1 MRLTLHIIVGA
12 LCVAFCSLLS
22 AADTLT
28 VSGVVT
34 REGSSVV
41 IRNALV
47 VVTLGGAAG
56 IDRIDST
63 RTDALGGYG
72 IVTTSL
78 SLKIIIYVTA
88 SGFQPEENIIDV
100 AEPENGVP
108 DRIIANFPLRPAY
121 PGDTARINGVVAD
134 SSTRIPLADA
144 SIIARGYAGVGGIAV
159 NDTVTSDA
167 AGIFF
172 MLLPDKNR
180 YYPSLLVEKNGY
192 RSLVRQL
199 PTGNSNIQ
207 LDTLFLIKLSAS
219 DSINYSVSGSVWD
232 TLESG
237 IRGAVVTVRI
247 SNGPTLLFTAKD
259 TTSQWGGYYNVRSKQ
274 RYAPGAI
281 TVEVLVEKPGY
292 FAKDTTQ
299 TLPSSTQDAVI
310 NVTLWPT
317 GSSALPRASVT
328 QKEIALPAAF
338 YTVDGRYMGHNL
350 RNVRQDFVNKVI
362 VVRKNGVP
370 ARTSVQLR

>member
-1 MRLTLHIIVGA
+1 MTLPGIFGA
-12 LCVAFCSLLS
+12 LCVISCSAVS
-22 AADTLT
+22 FADTLT

-56 IDRIDST
+56 IAGIDSA
-63 RTDALGGYG
+63 RTDALGRYS
-72 IVTTSL
+72 IVAPSV
-78 SLKIIIYVTA
+78 SLKIQIQVTA
-88 SGFQPEENIIDV
+88 SGFQPAETIVDV
-100 AEPENGVP
+100 PEPDNGVP
-108 DRIIANFPLRPAY
+108 DRITANFPLRPAY

-134 SSTRIPLADA
+134 SATRVPLPNA

-167 AGIFF
+167 AGFFF

-180 YYPSLLVEKNGY
+180 YYPSVLVEKNGY
-192 RSLVRQL
+192 RSLVHQL

-207 LDTLFLIKLSAS
+207 LDTLFLVKLSAS
-219 DSINYSVSGSVWD
+219 DSITYSVSGSVWD
-232 TLESG
+232 TLETG
-237 IRGAVVTVRI
+237 IRGAIVTVRV
-247 SNGPTLLFTAKD
+247 SNGPALLFTVKD
-259 TTSQWGGYYNVRSKQ
+259 TASQWGGYYNARSIQ

-281 TVEVLVEKPGY
+281 TVEVFVEKPGY

-299 TLPSSTQDAVI
+299 TLPSSTPDAVI
-310 NVTLWPT
+310 NVMLWPT
-317 GSSALPRASVT
+317 GASVLP
-328 QKEIALPAAF
+328 QARIVRKEVAVPAALF
-338 YTVDGRYMGHNL
+338 TVDGRYGGTYSPH
-350 RNVRQDFVNKVI
+350 RRQDFVNKVI